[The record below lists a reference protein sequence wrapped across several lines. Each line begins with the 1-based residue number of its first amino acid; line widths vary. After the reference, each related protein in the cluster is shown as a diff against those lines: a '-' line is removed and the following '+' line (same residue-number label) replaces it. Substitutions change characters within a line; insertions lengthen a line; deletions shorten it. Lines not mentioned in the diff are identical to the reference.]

1 MSDDIQISIEITIE
15 TDQLVQPDISAPPRQ
30 DDLLRC
36 EMWLRCECAH
46 CQSFGCVNALSRKNS
61 EVH

>member
-15 TDQLVQPDISAPPRQ
+15 ADTPIQSDNSAPPSQ

-36 EMWLRCECAH
+36 EMWARCECAY
-46 CQSFGCVNALSRKNS
+46 CTSFGCVNALGRSIS